1 MKCNLCL
8 KKCFICTL
16 QIYFRLT
23 PLKKKLLTNGKPF
36 SSLVKI
42 RYWFFCHENKLTSL
56 SVLFPSPTLIDIDY
70 PLDYITHYRLYNIFQ
85 FVKLTFF
92 EGSKNKFY
100 HLYIIISKTLYRI
113 IGIYHNRGPFKE
125 HKVKCQSFFYFLFS
139 TFHFSCIHL
148 ILKYVI
154 FGEKNVR
161 MIGASILF
169 I

>member
-125 HKVKCQSFFYFLFS
+125 HKVKCQSFFISFL
-139 TFHFSCIHL
+139 
-148 ILKYVI
+148 V
-154 FGEKNVR
+154 
-161 MIGASILF
+161 LF
-169 I
+169 IFHAFI